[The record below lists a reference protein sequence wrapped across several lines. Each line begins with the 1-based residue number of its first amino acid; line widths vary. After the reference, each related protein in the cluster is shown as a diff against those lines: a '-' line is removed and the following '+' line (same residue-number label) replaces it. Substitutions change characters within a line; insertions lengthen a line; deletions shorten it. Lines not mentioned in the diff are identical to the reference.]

1 MRELDF
7 LPPWY
12 RDLLRRR
19 RTTLIHLSALG
30 LLVVGVAGGTVHRH
44 AQIRAAEQDLASA
57 TAELAGT
64 RADLQKLDALRH
76 LRDQWRRQEQVL
88 TSTGV
93 NVEPSRLLSV
103 LAKIVPP
110 DTALTGIAFS
120 VAESDRTAASA
131 VAVPTTAPFGG
142 DAART
147 ATPTPAGAAPSSSH
161 PRRLNVTLRGVAP
174 GELAVA
180 NVLAG
185 ISKTSLFK
193 HVNLTYAKDREE
205 RDRLVREFEVT
216 FVINLDPE
224 VAEEG
229 K

>member
-1 MRELDF
+1 VRELDF

-19 RTTLIHLSALG
+19 RTTIIHLSALA
-30 LLVVGVAGGTVHRH
+30 LLVAGVAGGVLHRH
-44 AQIRAAEQDLASA
+44 TQIRAAEQELASA

-64 RADLQKLDALRH
+64 RADLQKLDALRK

-93 NVEPSRLLSV
+93 NVEASRLLSA
-103 LAKIVPP
+103 LAKVVPP

-120 VAESDRTAASA
+120 VAEPERAAALA
-131 VAVPTTAPFGG
+131 VAATTAPAGA
-142 DAART
+142 DAGRT
-147 ATPTPAGAAPSSSH
+147 AMPTPAETPVSPSH

-185 ISKTSLFK
+185 ISKTPLFK
-193 HVNLTYAKDREE
+193 HVNLIYAKDREE

-216 FVINLDPE
+216 FVINLDPDG
-224 VAEEG
+224 VEERH
-229 K
+229 